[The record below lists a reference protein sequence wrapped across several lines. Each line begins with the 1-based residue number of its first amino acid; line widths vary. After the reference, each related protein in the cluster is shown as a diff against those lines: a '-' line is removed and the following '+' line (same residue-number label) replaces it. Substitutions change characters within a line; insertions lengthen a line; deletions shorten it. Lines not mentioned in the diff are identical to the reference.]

1 MRRYFLPEHQYRQ
14 AFEAKILCLAKMS
27 NEKKK
32 RKNLV
37 EYKEN

>member
-1 MRRYFLPEHQYRQ
+1 MRRYFSPECQYRQ

-27 NEKKK
+27 NEKKTGEK
-32 RKNLV
+32 LV